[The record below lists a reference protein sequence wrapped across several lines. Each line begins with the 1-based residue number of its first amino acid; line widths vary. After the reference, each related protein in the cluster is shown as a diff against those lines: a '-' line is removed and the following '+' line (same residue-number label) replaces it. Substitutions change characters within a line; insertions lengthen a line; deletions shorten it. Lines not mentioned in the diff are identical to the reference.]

1 MELCKEIRKS
11 MIRYTG
17 ASVSGRINA
26 PVESIWELVS
36 DVERHPQIA
45 GSGEVQA
52 VTIRG
57 NQPLHVGSVFESQQL
72 MRGIHYVTANRVVIW
87 DPPYRFAWR
96 VGLPSA
102 PGIAQAWIFAL
113 QPEANGTRVTNG
125 VALIY
130 ALPTFFPFSLL
141 RKQIAQGYANSIIP
155 TLDNLARLVN
165 APPPED
171 VRVVT
176 EPPAELT
183 ALFPPLII
191 PGTTMVAAAIAAV
204 AGVLAL
210 RRRLRK
216 S

>member
-1 MELCKEIRKS
+1 

-26 PVESIWELVS
+26 PVEAIWELIS

-52 VTIRG
+52 VTIRNG
-57 NQPLHVGSVFESQQL
+57 RPLEVGAVFESQQF
-72 MRGIHYVTANRVVIW
+72 MRGIHYVTANRIVIW
-87 DPPYRFAWR
+87 EPPYRFAWR

-102 PGIAQAWIFAL
+102 PGIAQIWMFTL

-141 RKQIAQGYANSIIP
+141 RKKMAKGYANSMLP
-155 TLDNLARLVN
+155 TLDNLARMVN
-165 APPPED
+165 APPPDD
-171 VRVVT
+171 VRVIT

-183 ALFPPLII
+183 AMLPPLIV
-191 PGTTMVAAAIAAV
+191 PGATMVAAVVAAV
-204 AGVLAL
+204 AGILAL
-210 RRRLRK
+210 RRRDSR
-216 S
+216 

>member
-1 MELCKEIRKS
+1 

-17 ASVSGRINA
+17 ATVSGRINA
-26 PVESIWELVS
+26 PVEAIWELVS

-52 VTIRG
+52 VTIRDG
-57 NQPLHVGSVFESQQL
+57 RPLSVGAVFESQQF
-72 MRGIHYVTANRVVIW
+72 MRGIHYVTANRIVIW

-102 PGIAQAWIFAL
+102 PGIAQIWMFAL

-141 RKQIAQGYANSIIP
+141 RKKLAKGYANSMIP
-155 TLDNLARLVN
+155 TLDNLARMVN
-165 APPPED
+165 APPPDD
-171 VRVVT
+171 VRVIT

-183 ALFPPLII
+183 AMLPPLIV
-191 PGTTMVAAAIAAV
+191 PGATMIAAVVAAV
-204 AGVLAL
+204 AGILAL
-210 RRRLRK
+210 RRRRDG
-216 S
+216 